1 MAEPVPKILACSA
14 IGIACVLV
22 VAFSY
27 STTVAQNAASDS
39 QATGSIM
46 SSTRSAADRGLE
58 FIRRLD
64 KLRQFSEECL
74 RRNDLPV
81 TAEAMRILIE
91 PCINDH
97 LSKAGERWHWDAR
110 RDDISDTEMDFP
122 RATPRKQSP

>member
-1 MAEPVPKILACSA
+1 MAERAPKILACSA
-14 IGIACVLV
+14 IGIACALV

-27 STTVAQNAASDS
+27 STAVAQNGASDS

-81 TAEAMRILIE
+81 TAEATRILIE

-122 RATPRKQSP
+122 RATPRKQQP

>member
-1 MAEPVPKILACSA
+1 VYQNPNRSQCLAHCVRIGRA
-14 IGIACVLV
+14 I
-22 VAFSY
+22 SY
-27 STTVAQNAASDS
+27 STAIAQNAASDR

-46 SSTRSAADRGLE
+46 SSTRSAASPGLE
-58 FIRRLD
+58 FMRRLD

-74 RRNDLPV
+74 RRSDLPV
-81 TAEAMRILIE
+81 TPEDTRILIE

-122 RATPRKQSP
+122 RATPRKREP